1 MRGSQI
7 RLLTQITLRTEACC
21 PCDMALILS
30 VALVAGPL
38 NFRKEV
44 SFAQAPAD
52 AYTGKACDALLMQSH
67 LQYDAPGAEFE
78 QINPTAIFSLV
89 GPELSLVEE
98 EFERQVSHGPEI
110 VSSIGR
116 YLREGGGKRVRPAL
130 LLLAAKAV
138 CGSAGSS
145 AVRMATV
152 MEMLHTATLVHDDI
166 IDEARVRRGR
176 PSVNATWG
184 NDITVLMG
192 DWLYMTAFDITLRE
206 RSFEILD
213 VLTSMTR
220 LMTEGELIQLTMIGN
235 SGITESEHLDIV
247 RRKTAYMF
255 SACAEVGAIVA
266 KASPEERRA
275 LGRYGL
281 SVGIAFQLIDD
292 LLDFVSTEDKLG
304 KPVAN
309 DLREGKLTLPLIY
322 LLEEGVHEHR
332 RMIETVIAEQG
343 FASVAREE
351 LVGLLREN
359 SALDRA
365 RAQARLYAGEA
376 TEALDIFPPSDYV
389 EALRSVPRFILE
401 RDM

>member
-1 MRGSQI
+1 MDRNSRLSLLHICPPTHRVSFQKYSRRGPAIDSRIRGLVYHIPISRCKFKHSRGCVCRSASGLTGWGTHYHSRMIRGGKARCSMSGSQI
-7 RLLTQITLRTEACC
+7 RLLTQITLRKEACC

-78 QINPTAIFSLV
+78 QINRTAIFSLV

-152 MEMLHTATLVHDDI
+152 MEMLHTATLVHYDV

-192 DWLYMTAFDITLRE
+192 DWLYM
-206 RSFEILD
+206 
-213 VLTSMTR
+213 
-220 LMTEGELIQLTMIGN
+220 
-235 SGITESEHLDIV
+235 
-247 RRKTAYMF
+247 
-255 SACAEVGAIVA
+255 
-266 KASPEERRA
+266 
-275 LGRYGL
+275 
-281 SVGIAFQLIDD
+281 
-292 LLDFVSTEDKLG
+292 
-304 KPVAN
+304 
-309 DLREGKLTLPLIY
+309 
-322 LLEEGVHEHR
+322 
-332 RMIETVIAEQG
+332 
-343 FASVAREE
+343 
-351 LVGLLREN
+351 
-359 SALDRA
+359 
-365 RAQARLYAGEA
+365 
-376 TEALDIFPPSDYV
+376 
-389 EALRSVPRFILE
+389 
-401 RDM
+401 